1 MAKENLEN
9 IIEALLFTT
18 DKPLPSSALAGAAD
32 AQSKEVE
39 EAVDRINIRL
49 KESGSPIMIKQVAG
63 GYEYLTLPGYAPYI
77 KKLYR
82 HRFLARLSKPA
93 MEVLA
98 IIAYKQP
105 VTKQE
110 VELIRGVN
118 SDGVYHT
125 LLERK
130 LVKIAGRKESPGRP
144 LLFGTTREFL
154 QYLGVNAVEDLPKIE
169 EIKSI
174 LEKEENVENWDD
186 RIEKAKSQ
194 TLFDFDNEGKSVS
207 TRFKEEKE
215 GGNMEDTGNTGTAE
229 TAEQDDAGKKRWQ
242 EEYEEQY
249 GEKEEDAYKRDDDEE
264 ELEDEDEEPGE
275 LDDAE
280 EAKKKKK
287 DKKGKTGADVEE
299 EEDGKDDDGD
309 EEEEEDDEDED
320 EDEEAY
326 EDDHDFEDEEEE
338 DEDEEEDEEK

>member
-32 AQSKEVE
+32 AQAKEVE

-49 KESGSPIMIKQVAG
+49 KDSGAPIMIRQVAG
-63 GYEYLTLPGYAPYI
+63 GYEYLTLPEYAQYI

-105 VTKQE
+105 ITKQE

-125 LLERK
+125 LLERR

-144 LLFGTTREFL
+144 LLYGTTREFL

-194 TLFDFDNEGKSVS
+194 TFFDFDNEGKSVS
-207 TRFKEEKE
+207 ERFKEEKE
-215 GGNMEDTGNTGTAE
+215 GGNMEDMNNAGTAE
-229 TAEQDDAGKKRWQ
+229 TAGSDDAGKKRWQ

-280 EAKKKKK
+280 ETKKKKKK
-287 DKKGKTGADVEE
+287 DKKGKRGPDE
-299 EEDGKDDDGD
+299 EEDEDEEDDNAADD
-309 EEEEEDDEDED
+309 EEEDEDEDED

-326 EDDHDFEDEEEE
+326 EDDHDFEDEEEDDDE
-338 DEDEEEDEEK
+338 DEDEK